1 MTDRSDPHLVS
12 ATSLGGRGVG
22 EPPLVR
28 GAPLLGSALPF
39 GRDAPAFLAD
49 CRRRHG
55 DIFTITV
62 AGQRMTFVLDPHS
75 HAAVLKLQ
83 GELSFHELAHEI
95 SARAF
100 GHARL
105 RGERA
110 TAMERAT
117 AAHLKGP
124 ALDALTD
131 RAQRRLDAWLRG
143 ATVDARTPVGLYDFV
158 RRALFVV
165 GAETLFGEGRWDDA
179 ARADFERFD
188 QRFPLL
194 VAGVPAAAL
203 GVHGA
208 RARLAARLRPG
219 ASGASEMCLRR
230 AEALGADV
238 SPAEVGRVDLSVLWA
253 ALANTIPAAFWTL
266 AHLASDPEARAR
278 VTRELREPAEVTA
291 TSPRARPRLQ
301 SAISEALR
309 LSSASITLRRAL
321 RATTLTLDDGAAYA
335 VRAGDLVCL
344 FPWLMHH
351 DPEIFP
357 EPERFRDDRFLP
369 GAPPFL
375 KRGRRVAAP
384 LMPYGG
390 GVSLCPGR
398 HLANTEIQQFV
409 AAVLTRFDLVA
420 AQPELPPPDRTRAG
434 LGVLPPQGDLRVYLR
449 PVTATA

>member
-1 MTDRSDPHLVS
+1 MTARPFQQFVADTLF
-12 ATSLGGRGVG
+12 GGRRRAG

-55 DIFTITV
+55 DIFTLVV

-75 HAAVLKLQ
+75 HAAVLKRQ

-100 GHARL
+100 GHTRL
-105 RGERA
+105 QGERA

-124 ALDALTD
+124 ALAALTD
-131 RAQRRLDAWLRG
+131 RAQQRLDAWLRG
-143 ATVDARTPVGLYDFV
+143 AQTDPDTPVALYAFV

-165 GAETLFGEGRWDDA
+165 GAETLFGEGPWDDA
-179 ARADFERFD
+179 ARVDFERFD
-188 QRFPLL
+188 HHFPLL

-203 GVHGA
+203 GVRGV

-219 ASGASEMCLRR
+219 ASGASEMCRRR
-230 AEALGADV
+230 AEALGDA

-266 AHLASDPEARAR
+266 AHLATEPAARAR
-278 VTRELREPAEVTA
+278 VTREVRDAAAVA
-291 TSPRARPRLQ
+291 TSPPARPRLQ
-301 SAISEALR
+301 SAIAEALR

-321 RATTLTLDDGAAYA
+321 RDTTLTLDDGATYA
-335 VRAGDLVCL
+335 LRAGDLVCL

-351 DPEIFP
+351 DAEIFP

-369 GAPPFL
+369 DAPPFL
-375 KRGRRVAAP
+375 KRGRRLATP

-398 HLANTEIQQFV
+398 HIANTEIQQFV

-420 AQPELPPPDRTRAG
+420 AEPAVPPPERTRAG
-434 LGVLPPQGDLRVYLR
+434 LGVLPPRGDLRVYLR
-449 PVTATA
+449 PATATP